1 MIAVVMGVSASGK
14 TTIGEL
20 AAAKLGCEFQEG
32 DDLHP
37 PANVAKMR
45 AGEPL
50 TDADRAPWLAR
61 IAAKIDDW
69 RARDVCG
76 VVACSA
82 LKRSYRDVLI
92 GKRRDVTLVYLKG
105 SYELIH
111 RRMAARKGHF
121 MPLSLLRSQ
130 FDTLEEPTPD
140 EHPLVIRIGGRA
152 QTVAD
157 ELARRLKARTTAQ
170 APRA

>member
-1 MIAVVMGVSASGK
+1 MIVVVMGVSGSGK

-45 AGEPL
+45 AGIAL
-50 TDADRAPWLAR
+50 DDADRGALASAR

-82 LKRSYRDVLI
+82 LKY
-92 GKRRDVTLVYLKG
+92 
-105 SYELIH
+105 
-111 RRMAARKGHF
+111 AA
-121 MPLSLLRSQ
+121 
-130 FDTLEEPTPD
+130 
-140 EHPLVIRIGGRA
+140 
-152 QTVAD
+152 
-157 ELARRLKARTTAQ
+157 TATC
-170 APRA
+170 